1 MKSQISQSPNLT
13 LVKLTKVQDKR
24 KWHDRF
30 IKNYAGRTKQASP
43 TIFSDAV
50 SLFFVTQSASDLL
63 GYIRIT
69 NYSERYEHL
78 TNQPAWSA
86 SDAYVKPV
94 YRNRGVL

>member
-30 IKNYAGRTKQASP
+30 IKNYAGHTKQASP

-50 SLFFVTQSASDLL
+50 SLFFVTQSASGLL
-63 GYIRIT
+63 GFIRIT
-69 NYSERYEHL
+69 NYSARYSHL
-78 TNQPAWSA
+78 TDQQSQEP
-86 SDAYVKPV
+86 
-94 YRNRGVL
+94 